1 MAFDYVGKD
10 KNELRNWKDHR
21 GFSLPNF
28 HKSLYSDPA
37 ARPFWF
43 WTLIMKKYRLMLSYR
58 SPYGML
64 ENIWLSFQKKKKE
77 KKYNSCR
84 TKHYCRSYYYF
95 FNRNAD
101 INVVIKIESTWSR
114 CLRCWILSAMRI
126 LNCKEEG
133 ELSISQQNDW
143 HEQYNFPKEDNAIFF
158 SPKRLLHL
166 I

>member
-1 MAFDYVGKD
+1 
-10 KNELRNWKDHR
+10 
-21 GFSLPNF
+21 
-28 HKSLYSDPA
+28 
-37 ARPFWF
+37 
-43 WTLIMKKYRLMLSYR
+43 MLSYR

-64 ENIWLSFQKKKKE
+64 ENIWLSFQKKKK
-77 KKYNSCR
+77 KRNTTAAARNIIVVVIITLFY
-84 TKHYCRSYYYF
+84 
-95 FNRNAD
+95 RNAD
-101 INVVIKIESTWSR
+101 INVLIKIESTWSR